1 MNDALVDN
9 YKIRYYIMQTNKED
23 LYKKLKK
30 SVRSTNAL
38 LGRLYAQ
45 IDRDHPGWAASRL
58 LNKLDNDIIA
68 GVSKKGYIRYNKDLS
83 IGQMRAILKA
93 SEQFRKSKTSTV
105 KGTKENIEAIK
116 RALGNTLDITS
127 DSATKIYE
135 FFGTEKYNISDEV
148 KYDIVIIANEF
159 KNTDKSVDDYIKT
172 VKKYIDFGNDVDV
185 KKLLKTV
192 YNYVDKKATFNFDI
206 KW

>member
-58 LNKLDNDIIA
+58 LNKLDSDIIA
-68 GVSKKGYIRYNKDLS
+68 GVTKKGYIRYNKDLS

-105 KGTKENIEAIK
+105 KGTKENTEAIK

-135 FFGTEKYNISDEV
+135 FFGTEKYNISDDV
-148 KYDIVIIANEF
+148 KYEIVIIANEF
-159 KNTDKSVDDYIKT
+159 KKTDKSVDDYIKA

-185 KKLLKTV
+185 KKLFKNV

>member
-1 MNDALVDN
+1 
-9 YKIRYYIMQTNKED
+9 MQTNKED

-58 LNKLDNDIIA
+58 LNKLDNDIIS
-68 GVSKKGYIRYNKDLS
+68 GVTKKGYIRYNKDLS

-93 SEQFRKSKTSTV
+93 SEQFRNSKTSTV
-105 KGTKENIEAIK
+105 KGTKENIEKVK
-116 RALGNTLDITS
+116 RGIGNSLDITS

-135 FFGTEKYNISDEV
+135 FFASEKYNMSDNV
-148 KYDIVIIANEF
+148 KYEIVLIANEF
-159 KNTDKSVDDYIKT
+159 KNTDKSVEDYMKT
-172 VKKYIDFGNDVDV
+172 VKNYIDFGNDEDV
-185 KKLLKTV
+185 KKLLESV
-192 YNYVDKKATFNFDI
+192 YHVVDKKKVSFNFDI
-206 KW
+206 EW